1 MSKINFINDL
11 SGGTI
16 GAATGSTPQ
25 VTSTQSTPQPKAGLN
40 LASGLSGGTIGEAP
54 GSTQQPPLASSESA
68 DSSQSQQLSTKGRTS
83 PNPNLEGITNIMS
96 QALLHAAPGAGDQ
109 LVPENANP
117 LLKYIGGAIDNL
129 KGNIKKDIGIGASI
143 AGKIV
148 DSQALKDV
156 GAIAIKSGVDQAA
169 QASQS
174 IDPVTGFIMSPSGL
188 MMAGGIGGLFR
199 GATLGAEAAAAN
211 AGLSLST
218 PKLAWETIK
227 NVGKMTPALATMG
240 VAGVG
245 SDYMLNKTIVQP
257 NFPVHEDENGKVI
270 INNEQDA
277 ENYAINSAMRGIGG
291 LVTGGIMAGAASGV
305 KYFMNKA
312 SLANK
317 LEQMNLSYG
326 DLLGQKTNYAK
337 QEQDIS
343 NAFGGTHEAR
353 NIKPDELFNTEH
365 MVGPSTAMGG
375 NQSKLD
381 SMRQETTK
389 NVERFIQNLSTQ
401 TTPITKDD
409 TVKLQ
414 KLGDYLQSK
423 YTVNP
428 DGSTN
433 NPAVADMH
441 EGVQAM
447 IRNFQEGNTGPGVMK
462 EFADRI
468 NSSRLLEETANPL
481 VEARKAYSLGQEPD
495 QAYVDQISH
504 AYGDEGKAKSALAW
518 LKKNG
523 TLDGVHKTIMEG
535 KLIEDNP
542 DLAKQVNEL
551 SFPSIEKNIEFNTL
565 LEQHKYSVKASQMED
580 DLAVAAHTSSTDLP
594 VDLTRLQADVAAT
607 KIPAINPDGTS
618 NKSFGTS
625 LHEGQIQEQSAQRKV
640 GGILYGLADKG
651 MLDPRIMPQ
660 DHVDDLIGKFG
671 QMVKAADIATNE
683 APAPGSS
690 GPVLATT
697 KSAARI
703 AKNTEME
710 NNLANDSVLGEMGL
724 GGGHKIVTTRENII
738 DSIKGMRDNHQSM
751 ATLNRDNGNGTAAKL
766 HQDQAD
772 NFNGLLQNTISGLGS
787 QVMQSYGKMTPV
799 EAQDLASQMAKVYS
813 ASKSSETSY
822 RNVVKT
828 KSKHELTENA
838 VIAHNSPEIILSSKE
853 NFQKWAAGQ
862 AKTQEASELGM
873 AVGDKLMTP
882 VRNTGKTY
890 LEHLAETLSPSNS
903 VDKSLLE
910 KFDAVKN
917 KSIQGLSQAGMIQRS
932 KLGSLAAMT
941 KPDYLQDTEAQFGTP
956 AMTKIFKA
964 ADASDGLMS
973 TMRAHPNLARVLF
986 NDKGEIRT
994 TTEMGKILTGQAGTG
1009 LPSNNELRAM
1019 LQGLQRYK
1027 TGKGENP
1034 LEDIHNWM
1042 MDSAKGG
1049 YYNAKQK
1056 ILSEGGS
1063 ENATKAKLDAWMR
1076 QDKAVSP
1083 VMALGNPADGL
1094 AFKDPLYFLEGRDMR
1109 KVGDEVKTKLG
1120 NLITEIQKS
1129 DSTRSPKQSA
1139 EDIIAKAKEV
1149 EPVTGVGKSYISA
1162 SNLTHN
1168 DLDQKIHAMATAAIS
1183 AAEAGERLSLLKKA
1197 GKAGTYGT
1205 MLGSL
1210 MGTHSMLENM
1220 AYGLGMSRMG
1230 KQGVSQTAQKIQR
1243 AFSSAGELNKLSEL
1257 SKQRTLSNKAVV
1269 GATAATSE
1277 LNRR

>member
-16 GAATGSTPQ
+16 GAAAGSTPQ
-25 VTSTQSTPQPKAGLN
+25 ATSTQSTPQPKAGLN
-40 LASGLSGGTIGEAP
+40 LASGLSGGTIGEAV

-129 KGNIKKDIGIGASI
+129 KGNIKKDIGMGASI

-148 DSQALKDV
+148 DSQVLKDV
-156 GAIAIKSGVDQAA
+156 GAGAIKSGVDQAA

-257 NFPVHEDENGKVI
+257 HFPVHEDENGKVI
-270 INNEQDA
+270 INNKQDA

-389 NVERFIQNLSTQ
+389 NVERFVQNLSTQ

-428 DGSTN
+428 DGSTS

-495 QAYVDQISH
+495 QAYMDQISH
-504 AYGDEGKAKSALAW
+504 AYGDEDKATSALAW

-523 TLDGVHKTIMEG
+523 TLDGVNKA
-535 KLIEDNP
+535 
-542 DLAKQVNEL
+542 LANGELVDDSHALSKQISEL
-551 SFPSIEKNIEFNTL
+551 SFPSNEANADFNKL
-565 LEQHKYSVKASQMED
+565 IQEHNHSVLANQLD
-580 DLAVAAHTSSTDLP
+580 DHLATVSSSSSPDLP

-625 LHEGQIQEQSAQRKV
+625 LHEGQLQEQSAQRKV

-772 NFNGLLQNTISGLGS
+772 NFNGLLQKTISGLGS

-799 EAQDLASQMAKVYS
+799 EAQDLASQMAKVYA

-828 KSKHELTENA
+828 KSKHELPENA

-994 TTEMGKILTGQAGTG
+994 HADMGKILTGQAGAG
-1009 LPSNNELRAM
+1009 MPSNADLEGMLR
-1019 LQGLQRYK
+1019 GLQSYK
-1027 TGKGENP
+1027 GQDGKNP
-1034 LEDIHNWM
+1034 LKDVHDWM
-1042 MDSAKGG
+1042 MDSAKSG
-1049 YYNAKQK
+1049 YYNAKQR

-1063 ENATKAKLDAWMR
+1063 EGVIKAKLSSWMS
-1076 QDKAVSP
+1076 QPKAVTP
-1083 VMALGNPADGL
+1083 MMAMGNPADGL
-1094 AFKDPLYFLEGRDMR
+1094 AFKDPLFFSEGRDMR
-1109 KVGDEVKTKLG
+1109 KVGAEVKTKLG

-1220 AYGLGMSRMG
+1220 AYGLGMSKMG

-1269 GATAATSE
+1269 GATAATGE